1 MAHLVTETNMVDAW
15 LVAAELLEQLGG
27 KTVHLDVAFSAST
40 PDAQPVE
47 RVVDEFVADRS
58 WLVQTVAN
66 TIFPKGL
73 YHPRLGDQAA
83 ARLYENYELSM
94 RLQRRLKRDKD
105 TYFNRRLAYP
115 TRQAPF
121 NQLEYVINR
130 LRGQLD
136 RNNPLSSAYEI
147 GLSYHADAEI
157 RIQQPKI
164 DRNIMSFPCLSHISL
179 TWDEGQL
186 HLHATY
192 RNQSFITRAL
202 GNYLGLTRLLGF
214 LATEVGT
221 EVGEVHCTA
230 THADLEL
237 RAFGGRRAVRELLAG
252 CRDAIEEESQHAV
265 H

>member
-1 MAHLVTETNMVDAW
+1 M
-15 LVAAELLEQLGG
+15 
-27 KTVHLDVAFSAST
+27 
-40 PDAQPVE
+40 
-47 RVVDEFVADRS
+47 DEFVADRS
-58 WLVQTVAN
+58 WPVQTVAN

-94 RLQRRLKRDKD
+94 ILHRRRKRDKD
-105 TYFNRRLAYP
+105 TYFNRMLAYP
-115 TRQAPF
+115 TRQEPF

-130 LRGQLD
+130 LRRQLCL
-136 RNNPLSSAYEI
+136 NNPLSSAYEI
-147 GLSYHADAEI
+147 GLSHHADAEI
-157 RIQQPKI
+157 RIQQPKT

-179 TWDEGQL
+179 TLAEGQL

-214 LATEVGT
+214 LANEVGT
-221 EVGEVHCTA
+221 DVGEVHCTA

-237 RAFGGRRAVRELLAG
+237 GAFGGKLAVRKLLAG
-252 CRDAIEEESQHAV
+252 CRDAIGEESHHAV